1 MFVLS
6 LVALTSE
13 CRIRTDMSFVQTLRI
28 PNIILTIMPIY
39 TRTGDGGRT
48 DMANGTRTAKASAYM
63 EAIGTLD
70 ELNAH
75 LGLALA
81 ECQRQFSANGIL
93 PLRDEM
99 ALVLSAQRFL
109 LGIGAWAAGAREARH
124 FPAETDVE
132 ALEKAIDRIVSEC
145 GPAFNGFVLPGGT
158 VAAAQIHV
166 ARTVCRRAERNLL
179 QAGASEWQNASYAM
193 AYMNR
198 LSDFF
203 YALAKKINK
212 LANVEEIKW

>member
-1 MFVLS
+1 M
-6 LVALTSE
+6 
-13 CRIRTDMSFVQTLRI
+13 
-28 PNIILTIMPIY
+28 
-39 TRTGDGGRT
+39 
-48 DMANGTRTAKASAYM
+48 
-63 EAIGTLD
+63 
-70 ELNAH
+70 
-75 LGLALA
+75 
-81 ECQRQFSANGIL
+81 
-93 PLRDEM
+93 
-99 ALVLSAQRFL
+99 
-109 LGIGAWAAGAREARH
+109 
-124 FPAETDVE
+124 
-132 ALEKAIDRIVSEC
+132 
-145 GPAFNGFVLPGGT
+145 LPGGT